1 MILSFP
7 QPICSPKSAEVVPAK
22 PRQVVKSTVPSS
34 DALLQ
39 LNTELE
45 ELHQTKDML
54 TIQKQETELL
64 TAMTTEL
71 RAKATNIKKRL
82 KRCDE
87 ALEKSAEV
95 VKLKGDVSSN
105 LHQLQKTAGKLVKAQ
120 QSRELYRSRANYA
133 KKQVQKSTTET
144 ANREK
149 QFDEFQDAFSTRV
162 KELEAV
168 IAEQRDLIDQLQ
180 SENEHLQEIDRLE
193 KRTLVTFEHGK
204 YLDGV
209 RQ

>member
-1 MILSFP
+1 LI
-7 QPICSPKSAEVVPAK
+7 
-22 PRQVVKSTVPSS
+22 
-34 DALLQ
+34 
-39 LNTELE
+39 
-45 ELHQTKDML
+45 
-54 TIQKQETELL
+54 
-64 TAMTTEL
+64 TTFDL
-71 RAKATNIKKRL
+71 IW
-82 KRCDE
+82 
-87 ALEKSAEV
+87 
-95 VKLKGDVSSN
+95 KLKGDVSSN

-149 QFDEFQDAFSTRV
+149 QFDEFQGAFSTRV

-180 SENEHLQEIDRLE
+180 SENEHLQEEIDRLE

-209 RQ
+209 RQC